1 MIDFS
6 TCTSAFASGETYSC
20 NCIYGQLYLFFM
32 SFFIFIKFFKIL
44 FLFIFINICWFLWLN
59 VILRWIS
66 CVVHIR
72 SSPVYIICIVLGRF
86 SLFCVL
92 SLTIIKAF
100 IFKGRQQ
107 HHIITAPSDIN
118 TQSEGINEFSN
129 LSIIIFLCITA
140 VVVVQPSLLVWM
152 CPVCFLW
159 MISDLVQEHSSSS
172 LNGCCATICKLLNAN
187 SFEYSEGAAV
197 EAQTV
202 IRAVAVGSSWF
213 TSQLLLPCEPLS
225 GLRTWNR
232 TEPDL
237 L

>member
-187 SFEYSEGAAV
+187 WCLFPSTCCSHLNIQRV
-197 EAQTV
+197 Q
-202 IRAVAVGSSWF
+202 
-213 TSQLLLPCEPLS
+213 Q
-225 GLRTWNR
+225 
-232 TEPDL
+232 
-237 L
+237 

>member
-1 MIDFS
+1 MVNSICFL
-6 TCTSAFASGETYSC
+6 C
-20 NCIYGQLYLFFM
+20 
-32 SFFIFIKFFKIL
+32 L
-44 FLFIFINICWFLWLN
+44 FLFLSNFLKSYFYSSSSIFVDFYDLKLT

-118 TQSEGINEFSN
+118 TQSEGINEFSH
-129 LSIIIFLCITA
+129 LSIIIFLWITD
-140 VVVVQPSLLVWM
+140 VVVVQLSLLVWM

-187 SFEYSEGAAV
+187 WCLFPSTCCSHLNIQRV
-197 EAQTV
+197 Q
-202 IRAVAVGSSWF
+202 
-213 TSQLLLPCEPLS
+213 Q
-225 GLRTWNR
+225 
-232 TEPDL
+232 
-237 L
+237 

>member
-44 FLFIFINICWFLWLN
+44 FLFIFINMCWILWLN

-118 TQSEGINEFSN
+118 TQSEGINEFSH
-129 LSIIIFLCITA
+129 LSIIIFLWITD

-187 SFEYSEGAAV
+187 WCLFPSTCCSHLNIQRV
-197 EAQTV
+197 Q
-202 IRAVAVGSSWF
+202 
-213 TSQLLLPCEPLS
+213 Q
-225 GLRTWNR
+225 
-232 TEPDL
+232 
-237 L
+237 